1 MRNSIYMKT
10 LKYIKPLWLFIALF
24 LISCGQNRNRQEHS
38 FVQNVNK
45 MLDWPEDGEY
55 SDEVMQ
61 SVFDYIR
68 KNPQSLE
75 YELKEDPPYM
85 RIVTSNDG
93 HVRAYNLERNGF
105 GGNPSLGF
113 NCKTMVQFRSG
124 EDVFCEEFDNFNGFV
139 ARIHHIDSNYYLLET
154 FQGNIAQGTH
164 ETYNL
169 YVYKI
174 DNNKLQKVNGCFVNR
189 EGTSNNL
196 ELSWDDSHGN
206 LKKDEEKEDS
216 IFIYSVLKKELYVIK
231 CMPLKGEPLK
241 YRQYDWNK
249 QRFEL
254 RGYDEPKEYCNKEY
268 YIRIEQQSENTWIY
282 KCWSGGE
289 KHGEPDLVIKNGA
302 KQYWLYDDSLIS
314 YDEWW
319 SDDESSPLGEKY
331 TFYNNGYRYEYYDG
345 WSKGSQQESLYVFD
359 SKDDMIYSGD
369 FTLVYKRV
377 DN

>member
-1 MRNSIYMKT
+1 MKVH
-10 LKYIKPLWLFIALF
+10 KYIRHIWLSIALF
-24 LISCGQNRNRQEHS
+24 LISCGQNMNRQEQS
-38 FVQNVNK
+38 FVQEVNK
-45 MLDWPEDGEY
+45 MLDWPEYGEY

-61 SVFDYIR
+61 CVFDYIR
-68 KNPQSLE
+68 KNPQSLD
-75 YELKEDPPYM
+75 YEFEDEPSRM
-85 RIVTSNDG
+85 RIATSGDSL
-93 HVRAYNLERNGF
+93 VRAYSLERSGF
-105 GGNPSLGF
+105 EGNPSLGYD
-113 NCKTMVQFRSG
+113 CKTILQFRSG

-154 FQGNIAQGTH
+154 FQVNIAQGTH

-174 DNNKLQKVNGCFVNR
+174 DNNILQKVNGCFVNR
-189 EGTSNNL
+189 EGASNNL

-231 CMPLKGEPLK
+231 GMPLKGETLK
-241 YRQYDWNK
+241 YRQYNWNK

-289 KHGEPDLVIKNGA
+289 KHGEPDLIIKNGA

-319 SDDESSPLGEKY
+319 TDDESSPLGEKY

-359 SKDDMIYSGD
+359 SKDNMIYSGD

>member
-1 MRNSIYMKT
+1 MKT

-68 KNPQSLE
+68 KNPQSLD
-75 YELKEDPPYM
+75 YEFEDEPSRM
-85 RIVTSNDG
+85 RIATSGDSL
-93 HVRAYNLERNGF
+93 VRAYSLERSGF
-105 GGNPSLGF
+105 EGNPSLGYD
-113 NCKTMVQFRSG
+113 CKTILQFRSG

-216 IFIYSVLKKELYVIK
+216 IFIYSVLKKELYVING
-231 CMPLKGEPLK
+231 MPLKGETLK
-241 YRQYDWNK
+241 YRQYNWNK

-289 KHGEPDLVIKNGA
+289 KHGEPDLIIKNGA

-319 SDDESSPLGEKY
+319 TDDESSPLGEKY
-331 TFYNNGYRYEYYDG
+331 IFFNNGYRYVFYDG
-345 WSKGSQQESLYVFD
+345 YSHGMQFESLYVSD
-359 SKDDMIYSGD
+359 PNENDIYYGD
-369 FTLVYKRV
+369 FTPVYKHV